1 MNFSGIRHITN
12 HVILWFVMI
21 MVKIHLMDLH
31 AVYTQISAT
40 GVDGSTM
47 DRFFGI
53 GNLHQSQHGMD
64 RLGD

>member
-1 MNFSGIRHITN
+1 
-12 HVILWFVMI
+12 MI

-31 AVYTQISAT
+31 AIYTQISAT

-64 RLGD
+64 RLID

>member
-1 MNFSGIRHITN
+1 MNYNGIRHITN

-21 MVKIHLMDLH
+21 MVKIHVMDLH
-31 AVYTQISAT
+31 AIYTQRSAT

-53 GNLHQSQHGMD
+53 GNLHQSKHGMD
-64 RLGD
+64 RLID